1 MCLQGQEKMQNL
13 IKSFSC
19 AIRKKRIAQT
29 TNYFYPKPA
38 QSQLIL
44 EAGAAIVIRVM
55 RQLSLLQER
64 LLQHNESRKARK
76 SASCADHNGA
86 DDEDDDAAADGWWWR
101 GRVTMLL
108 ELCGTH
114 DCAYLIAHCAWFAAG
129 LGAGAGSGS
138 GWISE
143 GLTTLYW

>member
-1 MCLQGQEKMQNL
+1 MLGVFPERDQELGGLHQIFLIEFAFRQEKMQNL

-29 TNYFYPKPA
+29 TNYFYPKLA

-86 DDEDDDAAADGWWWR
+86 DDEDDDAAADG
-101 GRVTMLL
+101 
-108 ELCGTH
+108 
-114 DCAYLIAHCAWFAAG
+114 
-129 LGAGAGSGS
+129 
-138 GWISE
+138 
-143 GLTTLYW
+143 